1 MTHAVALT
9 GQWEGLR
16 AFPRASRPP
25 STEFTRKRLQLGLER
40 LEGVYERM
48 AARAALLQQ
57 GMERLNG
64 LRSGMIDQL
73 DAIEGD
79 PDFEPS
85 LGGQELRHNESQV
98 ASARLAPLDGGAW
111 GDLEEDSD
119 FEPSLCGVSA
129 NWNPHSESSDRESD
143 LSWGAEYAM
152 SDQTRLTVSVEGDD
166 HEDKEP
172 SLSAVIMLH
181 AGDQSGARWI
191 GGGDERDLEF
201 QCEDEGA
208 PSGDDEASLC
218 GVGFGAEHQSGPR
231 VRDAYDREIEYGA
244 S

>member
-1 MTHAVALT
+1 
-9 GQWEGLR
+9 
-16 AFPRASRPP
+16 
-25 STEFTRKRLQLGLER
+25 
-40 LEGVYERM
+40 M

-98 ASARLAPLDGGAW
+98 ASACLAPLDGDAR

-119 FEPSLCGVSA
+119 DEPSLCGVSA

-143 LSWGAEYAM
+143 LSWGADYAM
-152 SDQTRLTVSVEGDD
+152 ADQTRLRASVEGDD
-166 HEDKEP
+166 HEDMEP
-172 SLSAVIMLH
+172 SLVTLMTTPL
-181 AGDQSGARWI
+181 DQSGSRWI
-191 GGGDERDLEF
+191 GSFDARDLE
-201 QCEDEGA
+201 DDA
-208 PSGDDEASLC
+208 DDEPSLC
-218 GVGFGAEHQSGPR
+218 GVLMTATGGCGVYHGGAVHHDLE
-231 VRDAYDREIEYGA
+231 RDNA
-244 S
+244 